1 MHLAKA
7 SKAILI
13 EMVELN
19 QQSGKDFSIRNHFVF
34 ETLQLRKRRTG
45 DRGRERERQRKR

>member
-13 EMVELN
+13 EIELS
-19 QQSGKDFSIRNHFVF
+19 QQSGKDFHLKPFCFRNFTIKE
-34 ETLQLRKRRTG
+34 ETG
-45 DRGRERERQRKR
+45 RGRAT